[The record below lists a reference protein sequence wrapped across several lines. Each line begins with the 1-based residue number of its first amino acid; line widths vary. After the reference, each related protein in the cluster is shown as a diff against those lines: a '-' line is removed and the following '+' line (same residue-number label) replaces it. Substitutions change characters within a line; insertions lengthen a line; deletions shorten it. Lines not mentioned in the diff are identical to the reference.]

1 MCARHY
7 AATTLRA
14 RLFSKN
20 LSRKV
25 VAPYPGTMAKPKH
38 SLDLGEQLCF
48 SLYTAQ
54 RLVTAA
60 YRPILDALGLTYSQY
75 VAMLVLWESAPLTMG
90 ELGTRLGLDYG
101 TVTPL
106 VKRLEAAGLVER
118 TRSTEDE
125 RTVHVTLTDA
135 GRDLRKRAV
144 GIPDSIAEVMA
155 LEPGEFAM
163 LKDSLE
169 HLSANVTER
178 AGD

>member
-1 MCARHY
+1 
-7 AATTLRA
+7 
-14 RLFSKN
+14 
-20 LSRKV
+20 
-25 VAPYPGTMAKPKH
+25 MAKPKH

-75 VAMLVLWESAPLTMG
+75 VAMLALWESAPMTMG

-106 VKRLEAAGLVER
+106 VKRLEAAGLVTR

-125 RTVHVTLTDA
+125 RTVHITLTDA
-135 GRDLRKRAV
+135 GVNLRAKAV

-155 LEPGEFAM
+155 LAPGEFAT

-169 HLSANVTER
+169 HLSANVAER
-178 AGD
+178 TGG